1 MATEA
6 IRQSEQVKAAYDS
19 QYQDYDGEW
28 RLLGAKQKADNIQR
42 VTRGIPRPQRVLE
55 LGAGDGSILRHL
67 IAANFA
73 GRYAAVEISESAVQV
88 MKQHQL
94 PELTDIQVF
103 DGYHLPYEDE
113 AFDLVILSHVLEHVE
128 YPRALLREIKRV
140 SCYQVIEVP
149 CDFSFDVD
157 KKTPYFLSFG
167 HLNIYTP
174 ALLRFLLLSEGF
186 VIHADYA
193 SLSDPELVRYNAYHS
208 RAWRKSWKSELRF
221 RWQGFWKYLRYQV
234 ANANDKELLADAYT
248 VLCEKTE
255 KQLEIFS

>member
-1 MATEA
+1 MVTEPM
-6 IRQSEQVKAAYDS
+6 RQSEQVKAAYDS

-28 RLLGAKQKADNIQR
+28 RLLGARQKAENIQR
-42 VTRGIPRPQRVLE
+42 VTQGIQRPKKVLE

-73 GRYAAVEISESAVQV
+73 ESYAAVEISDSAVQV
-88 MKQHQL
+88 MKQLKL
-94 PELTDIQVF
+94 PELQDIQVF
-103 DGYHLPYEDE
+103 DGYHLPYEDGE
-113 AFDLVILSHVLEHVE
+113 FDLLILSHVLEHVE

-174 ALLRFLLLSEGF
+174 ALL
-186 VIHADYA
+186 
-193 SLSDPELVRYNAYHS
+193 
-208 RAWRKSWKSELRF
+208 
-221 RWQGFWKYLRYQV
+221 
-234 ANANDKELLADAYT
+234 
-248 VLCEKTE
+248 
-255 KQLEIFS
+255 